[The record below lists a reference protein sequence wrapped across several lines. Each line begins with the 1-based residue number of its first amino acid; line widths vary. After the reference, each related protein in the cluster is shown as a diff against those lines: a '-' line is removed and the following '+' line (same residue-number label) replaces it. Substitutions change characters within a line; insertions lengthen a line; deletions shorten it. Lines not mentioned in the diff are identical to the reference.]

1 MDVILNKIKINSI
14 VDGLVCIAVGGV
26 MLFWTGMSMAL
37 MTNVF
42 GGMLV
47 LAGVLLVMSY
57 FTRDNSAFFGYL
69 IVAAGIIIALFGVWV
84 LTHNYQF
91 QTLIPRLFGVMI
103 LVSGLM
109 NLLQSLSLMGNKYKF
124 GGLSFLFAVATCA
137 IGVMFM
143 IRAYT
148 VGVVFMRVLGACLIF
163 NGLTDL
169 WITSRVS
176 KVMKMA
182 RLTIQDA
189 LQDATAIEVPSVT
202 LSDIIPDQEAKQEET
217 EKRE

>member
-1 MDVILNKIKINSI
+1 MDTILNKIKINSI
-14 VDGLVCIAVGGV
+14 VDGLVCIAVGCV

-37 MTNVF
+37 MTNIF
-42 GGMLV
+42 GGILV

-69 IVAAGIIIALFGVWV
+69 IVAVGIIVALFGVWV

-91 QTLIPRLFGVMI
+91 QTLIPKLFGVMI

-109 NLLQSLSLMGNKYKF
+109 NLLQSLSLMGSKYKF
-124 GGLSFLFAVATCA
+124 GGLSFLFAIATCA

-143 IRAYT
+143 MRSYE
-148 VGVVFMRVLGACLIF
+148 VGVLFMRVLGGCLVF

-176 KVMKMA
+176 KVMKKA
-182 RLTIQDA
+182 KLTVQDA
-189 LQDATAIEVPSVT
+189 LQDATAIDVPAVT
-202 LSDIIPDQEAKQEET
+202 VSDILPDSEAKQAENSPEN
-217 EKRE
+217 

>member
-14 VDGLVCIAVGGV
+14 VDGLVCIVVGGV

-37 MTNVF
+37 MTNIF
-42 GGMLV
+42 GGILV

-57 FTRDNSAFFGYL
+57 FTRDNGAFFGYL
-69 IVAAGIIIALFGVWV
+69 IVGVGIIVALFGVWV

-143 IRAYT
+143 IRAYA

-182 RLTIQDA
+182 KLTIQDA

-202 LSDIIPDQEAKQEET
+202 LSDIIPDQEAKREET
-217 EKRE
+217 EKQE